1 MRLRQLMAESGTPGA
16 AAWTGADPDVQ
27 ALTADSRQVGPGALF
42 AALPGTRADG
52 RHFIPAALDRGAVAV
67 LAPEDTPRPASA
79 GAGVAFLTDPC
90 PQRRLARFAAAFHG
104 AQPAFVAAVTGT
116 NGKTSV
122 ADFCRTIWTGT
133 GHKAASLG
141 TLGLV
146 PPVVAAPGA
155 LTTPDPVAL
164 HRCLTELA
172 AAGYDRL
179 ALEASSHGLA
189 QGRLDGVRVRA
200 AAFTNLTQDHLD
212 YHGTMDAY
220 LAAKLRLFA
229 ELLAP
234 DGTAVVNAESSYAG
248 RVVAALS
255 GGERRVWLYGDS
267 ADAALRLLARD
278 PDPEGQTLALDIL
291 GHRHELRLPLVGR
304 FQALNALAALGLAL
318 AEGPAGEV
326 DVAAAL
332 AALSPHPGIPGRLQ
346 RVAVTPGGAAVFVD
360 YAHTPDALETVLA
373 ALRPHTAGHLHVV
386 FGCGGDRD
394 RGKRP
399 LMGEIAARLAD
410 RIVVTDD
417 NPRGEDPAAIRR
429 AILTAAPE
437 AREIGERGRAI
448 AEAVATLAPGDCL
461 LIAGKGHET
470 GQIIG
475 DTLRPFDDTTAA
487 RAAVAALS
495 EGDAP

>member
-1 MRLRQLMAESGTPGA
+1 VQLRQLMAESGLATAG
-16 AAWTGADPDVQ
+16 AWTGPDPDVQ
-27 ALTADSRQVGPGALF
+27 ALTADSRQVTPGALF

-52 RHFIPAALDRGAVAV
+52 RAFIPEALTRGAVAV
-67 LAPEDTPRPASA
+67 LAPEDTPPPEGLGDAI
-79 GAGVAFLTDPC
+79 AFLTDPC
-90 PQRRLARFAAAFHG
+90 PQRRLARLAAAFYG
-104 AQPAFVAAVTGT
+104 AQPAVVAAVTGT

-122 ADFCRTIWTGT
+122 ASFCQRIWAGT
-133 GHKAASLG
+133 GHTAASLG
-141 TLGLV
+141 TLGLA
-146 PPVVAAPGA
+146 PPVVAAPGN

-164 HRCLTELA
+164 HRCLAELA

-179 ALEASSHGLA
+179 AMEASSHGLA

-234 DGTAVVNAESSYAG
+234 DGTAVINAESSYAG
-248 RVVAALS
+248 RVVAAMS
-255 GGERRVWLYGDS
+255 GGERRVWLYGET

-278 PDPEGQTLALDIL
+278 PDPEGQTLALTIF

-318 AEGPAGEV
+318 DEAPADAAE
-326 DVAAAL
+326 VADALAAL
-332 AALSPHPGIPGRLQ
+332 AAHPGIPGRLQ

-360 YAHTPDALETVLA
+360 YAHTPDALETVLT
-373 ALRPHTAGHLHVV
+373 ALRPHTAGRLHVV
-386 FGCGGDRD
+386 VGCGGDRD

-399 LMGEIAARLAD
+399 LMGGIAARLAD
-410 RIVVTDD
+410 RVLVTDD
-417 NPRGEDPAAIRR
+417 NPRSEDPAAIRK
-429 AILTAAPE
+429 AILTAAPD
-437 AREIGERGRAI
+437 AREIGDRGQAI
-448 AEAVATLAPGDCL
+448 AEAVAALAPGDCL

-475 DTLRPFDDTTAA
+475 DTIRPFDDTTAA
-487 RAAVAALS
+487 RAAVEALS
-495 EGDAP
+495 KGGPP